1 MIPKPQVYDQYQSIY
16 PKTFVAIAER
26 CIERMTDGEG
36 KMVVVTNPGCNH
48 LQTPRVGYDMPGQ
61 GKATM
66 EFIVRM
72 YARRLAERR

>member
-1 MIPKPQVYDQYQSIY
+1 MWWAQVYDQYQSIY
-16 PKTFVAIAER
+16 PKAFVAIAER